1 MWLNSVTLEASYAR
15 IPDSREHVTHLPGTF
30 AVFLFQN
37 CFLFP
42 SVDIFPL
49 QLNQSRTPA
58 HKRCRY
64 VLNV

>member
-1 MWLNSVTLEASYAR
+1 MKLEIELQEKISTWLQLWLLGLFG
-15 IPDSREHVTHLPGTF
+15 IDQEHVTHLPGTF

-49 QLNQSRTPA
+49 LSNKS
-58 HKRCRY
+58 
-64 VLNV
+64 